1 MAGDITVDAVR
12 MALNLNKLKA
22 EVAGWNIVNASAKDA
37 PIFIVD
43 HSATDALLQTAAGES
58 PGSARRALAQPSSP
72 TMAIVHEQ
80 HGSPRASLDEL
91 VADSV
96 SAGLTYQTLAE
107 SLSRHFG
114 LMRLAISGRS
124 GA

>member
-1 MAGDITVDAVR
+1 MTDLTVDAVR
-12 MALNLNKLKA
+12 MALNLNQLKA
-22 EVAGWNIVNASAKDA
+22 EVTSWNIVNASATDA
-37 PIFIVD
+37 PMFVVE
-43 HSATDALLQTAAGES
+43 HSATDALLLAAAGQPTPS
-58 PGSARRALAQPSSP
+58 VRDALAAPSSP
-72 TMAIVHEQ
+72 TMAVVHEQ
-80 HGSPRASLDEL
+80 YTADRPSLDQL

-96 SAGLTYQTLAE
+96 SAGMNYQALTE

>member
-1 MAGDITVDAVR
+1 MSDLTVDAVR
-12 MALNLNKLKA
+12 MALNLNQLKA
-22 EVAGWNIVNASAKDA
+22 EVTGWNIVNASAADA
-37 PIFIVD
+37 PMFVID
-43 HSATDALLQTAAGES
+43 QSATDALLAAAVNAPS
-58 PGSARRALAQPSSP
+58 YATRDALASPSSP
-72 TMAIVHEQ
+72 TMAVVHEQ
-80 HGSPRASLDEL
+80 YTAERPSLDQL

-96 SAGLTYQTLAE
+96 SAGMNYQVLTE